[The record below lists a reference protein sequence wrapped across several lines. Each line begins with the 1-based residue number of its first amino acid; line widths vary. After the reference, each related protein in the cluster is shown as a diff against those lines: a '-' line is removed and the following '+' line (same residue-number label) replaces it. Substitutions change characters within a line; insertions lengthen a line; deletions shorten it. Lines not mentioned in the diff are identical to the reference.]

1 MLLSCT
7 QEVRLC
13 VRGRPNQACNSC
25 VVVSPD
31 QVAIP
36 TWQGFL
42 KPVLDVLSDGQ
53 TWKTRDLYKAVC
65 NHVGLTEAQR
75 AETLQSGQSRAEN
88 RIGWAVSALYKAELI
103 EKPDRGAYVLTV
115 AGQQFRLENPAAVA
129 EKTLKTLPAYQA
141 YQASIANVQNPT
153 KPSIPEESAA
163 DPLELIENSIATLHS
178 EVAAELLKR
187 LRDQDPNFLEQSVL
201 DVLVAMG
208 YGGAEQRATLLG
220 GSGDG
225 GLDGVIDQDP
235 LGLERV
241 YVQAK
246 RYAKDNNVQR
256 PDIQGFVGA
265 LHGIGANRGVFIT
278 TSSFSAGARE
288 YARTISTRVVLID
301 GQRLSELMIKYG
313 IGVQQRQVFTVVELD
328 EDYFE

>member
-7 QEVRLC
+7 QEVRLW

-42 KPVLDVLSDGQ
+42 KPVLDA
-53 TWKTRDLYKAVC
+53 WKTRDQYKAVC
-65 NHVGLTEAQR
+65 DHVGLTEAQR

-163 DPLELIENSIATLHS
+163 DPLESIENSIATLHS

-187 LRDQDPNFLEQSVL
+187 LRD
-201 DVLVAMG
+201 
-208 YGGAEQRATLLG
+208 LG
-220 GSGDG
+220 
-225 GLDGVIDQDP
+225 P
-235 LGLERV
+235 E
-241 YVQAK
+241 
-246 RYAKDNNVQR
+246 
-256 PDIQGFVGA
+256 
-265 LHGIGANRGVFIT
+265 
-278 TSSFSAGARE
+278 
-288 YARTISTRVVLID
+288 
-301 GQRLSELMIKYG
+301 LS
-313 IGVQQRQVFTVVELD
+313 
-328 EDYFE
+328 

>member
-1 MLLSCT
+1 
-7 QEVRLC
+7 
-13 VRGRPNQACNSC
+13 
-25 VVVSPD
+25 
-31 QVAIP
+31 
-36 TWQGFL
+36 
-42 KPVLDVLSDGQ
+42 
-53 TWKTRDLYKAVC
+53 
-65 NHVGLTEAQR
+65 
-75 AETLQSGQSRAEN
+75 
-88 RIGWAVSALYKAELI
+88 
-103 EKPDRGAYVLTV
+103 
-115 AGQQFRLENPAAVA
+115 
-129 EKTLKTLPAYQA
+129 
-141 YQASIANVQNPT
+141 
-153 KPSIPEESAA
+153 
-163 DPLELIENSIATLHS
+163 
-178 EVAAELLKR
+178 
-187 LRDQDPNFLEQSVL
+187 
-201 DVLVAMG
+201 MG

-328 EDYFE
+328 YFE